1 MVSYNSPN
9 HPPHPNSSNKVIGG
23 AIIMILGIIVFFCA
37 VFVPIMFD
45 NIFLMFPFF
54 FGGFII
60 IIIGV
65 VTLVIGIRNRS
76 IVSGNFSGSRIMKL
90 FGNKNSD
97 YNQKNPDVR
106 YEQKKNETREIICPY
121 CGTSNNP
128 TREFCISCDSK
139 LEK

>member
-9 HPPHPNSSNKVIGG
+9 HHPHPNSSNKVIGG